1 MSLRGLKPLS
11 PGSADFPFQDYNA
24 AAKAFIDYACKMP
37 KGLKDHPLNSNNPQS
52 NSLYSSQKRS
62 QNVFFLGGPWNEYG
76 PSNPGPRTH
85 YVKIPQDVPILC
97 CAVLSIISREE
108 FPHRFNKKAPAR
120 ELLKEAADIIGGA
133 KARIK
138 ITNRRSNSVRV
149 FNKNQL
155 TRVSSQN
162 TSRINVSPGVWP
174 ALRNDKEVQVVN
186 GCWDS
191 YFLALPG
198 FQKGEYTIEINARSR
213 MFDARRDGPLHFEV
227 DVKARL
233 DVK

>member
-1 MSLRGLKPLS
+1 MSLRGIKPLS
-11 PGSADFPFQDYNA
+11 PGSSDFPFRDYNA

-37 KGLKDHPLNSNNPQS
+37 KGSKIHPLNSKNPQS
-52 NSLYSSQKRS
+52 NSLYSSQRRS
-62 QNVFFLGGPWNEYG
+62 QNVFFLGGPWNDYG

-85 YVKIPQDVPILC
+85 NVQIPEDVPILC

-120 ELLKEAADIIGGA
+120 DLLKEAADIIAGA

-138 ITNRRSNSVRV
+138 ITDRRSNSVRV

-174 ALRNDKEVQVVN
+174 ALRNGQVVN

-198 FQKGEYTIEINARSR
+198 FQKGDEYTIEINARSR
-213 MFDARRDGPLHFEV
+213 MFDARRDGPLQFKV
-227 DVKARL
+227 DVKTEL
-233 DVK
+233 DVV